1 MMLFDAYAEVAR
13 KANVHD
19 TANALEARLK
29 LFRESS

>member
-13 KANVHD
+13 KTNAHD